1 MKQLERLL
9 FLQGNVCFFCHERI
23 PKSEESIEHL
33 SARANGGQK
42 ADENCVVCCKSVN
55 AALGSLSVK
64 EKLRAILSQ
73 RSGFTCPRH
82 LPGEQLPLP
91 VTAASPALLAEN
103 LLPEAIA
110 NLKKRGDKR
119 PAKLSALRNALS
131 SSLSI
136 SAVDVLDALLQ
147 QLKDH
152 GHVALE
158 GPKVVYPKLKP
169 RA

>member
-9 FLQGNVCFFCHERI
+9 FLQGNVCFFCYEPI
-23 PKSEESIEHL
+23 PKGEESIEHL

-64 EKLRAILSQ
+64 EKLRAILSH

-82 LPGEQLPLP
+82 LPGEPPPMQAP
-91 VTAASPALLAEN
+91 VSDPSLLVEG

-119 PAKLSALRNALS
+119 PARLSTLRNALS
-131 SSLSI
+131 GSLSV
-136 SAVDVLDALLQ
+136 SAPDVLDALLQ
-147 QLKDH
+147 QLQDH
-152 GHVALE
+152 GHVVVE
-158 GPKVVYPKLKP
+158 GSKVVYPKLKSG
-169 RA
+169 A